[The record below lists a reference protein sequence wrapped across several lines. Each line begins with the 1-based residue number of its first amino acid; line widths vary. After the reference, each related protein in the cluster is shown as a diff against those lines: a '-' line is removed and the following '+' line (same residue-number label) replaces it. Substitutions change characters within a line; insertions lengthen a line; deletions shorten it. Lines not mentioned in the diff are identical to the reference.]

1 MKIKNQSILKN
12 KTVYGK
18 IFIFL
23 IAWFTFYSSIYAI
36 EPVVLT
42 EDKGEYPLG
51 LYLEILEDK
60 EGKLTIEDVQKPE
73 MEKLWV
79 RSDKE
84 VPSFGYSESVFWL
97 RFKIENKLK
106 SKEDWL
112 LDIAFPP
119 IDYIDYYHMED
130 NGKYTLIQTGDRRL
144 FHSRQYD
151 NKNYLFKVEVNPNN
165 SRFIYLKTWSFDG
178 LHESIPL
185 TLYNKDTYIKTSS
198 INDTFFGIYVGIIS
212 VMMFYNFFI
221 FLSVRDKTYLY
232 YILYLFFYLFWVFIY
247 YGYAYKYL
255 WQDNSW
261 WANQSI
267 TLTNI
272 LFVIML
278 VLFTRSFLSSRDLIP
293 RLDFILRLI
302 LFLYSSYLVLSFV
315 IGYAAIWRIIMLTQF
330 ILCIIILFA
339 AIQCLRK
346 GSRTAKYYLL
356 AWSFLIS
363 GGMLLLL
370 KISSIIPSNF
380 FTEKSFILGCSFEV
394 ILLSLGLAD
403 RINELKK
410 KNEIIQIENQKE
422 LEKLNNELEKKVLVR
437 TEQLNEMLDQ
447 LGKMYVD
454 SEAKRKEIEALA
466 ESRKKLSFVGTMAA
480 GIVHDIKNPMA
491 TIKALAEMSNSETI
505 TPKKREKNL
514 NIIIREMDRLNDL
527 AYEILDFSKDELHL
541 NLEDV
546 NIKDFILEIE
556 QFLSI
561 DFKYSGIDYS
571 SEIEYEGFAQI
582 DKGRMRRVIVNLAKN
597 AIEAMQDGSKK
608 YKFKIRVE
616 SIPQNP
622 PLGNAGVSAR
632 EGLTISLTDNGSGI
646 PESVQTRIFQAF
658 ATEGKANG
666 TGLGLFMCKMIVEAH
681 NGRLTYETKLGEG
694 TSFFIT
700 LPEFIG
706 EEIVCG

>member
-12 KTVYGK
+12 KTVYGN

-23 IAWFTFYSSIYAI
+23 IACFTFYSSLHAI

-293 RLDFILRLI
+293 RLDFILRL
-302 LFLYSSYLVLSFV
+302 
-315 IGYAAIWRIIMLTQF
+315 M
-330 ILCIIILFA
+330 
-339 AIQCLRK
+339 
-346 GSRTAKYYLL
+346 
-356 AWSFLIS
+356 
-363 GGMLLLL
+363 
-370 KISSIIPSNF
+370 
-380 FTEKSFILGCSFEV
+380 
-394 ILLSLGLAD
+394 
-403 RINELKK
+403 
-410 KNEIIQIENQKE
+410 
-422 LEKLNNELEKKVLVR
+422 EKKDSD
-437 TEQLNEMLDQ
+437 EEDQ
-447 LGKMYVD
+447 
-454 SEAKRKEIEALA
+454 
-466 ESRKKLSFVGTMAA
+466 SF
-480 GIVHDIKNPMA
+480 
-491 TIKALAEMSNSETI
+491 
-505 TPKKREKNL
+505 
-514 NIIIREMDRLNDL
+514 
-527 AYEILDFSKDELHL
+527 
-541 NLEDV
+541 
-546 NIKDFILEIE
+546 
-556 QFLSI
+556 
-561 DFKYSGIDYS
+561 
-571 SEIEYEGFAQI
+571 
-582 DKGRMRRVIVNLAKN
+582 
-597 AIEAMQDGSKK
+597 
-608 YKFKIRVE
+608 
-616 SIPQNP
+616 
-622 PLGNAGVSAR
+622 
-632 EGLTISLTDNGSGI
+632 
-646 PESVQTRIFQAF
+646 
-658 ATEGKANG
+658 
-666 TGLGLFMCKMIVEAH
+666 
-681 NGRLTYETKLGEG
+681 
-694 TSFFIT
+694 
-700 LPEFIG
+700 
-706 EEIVCG
+706 